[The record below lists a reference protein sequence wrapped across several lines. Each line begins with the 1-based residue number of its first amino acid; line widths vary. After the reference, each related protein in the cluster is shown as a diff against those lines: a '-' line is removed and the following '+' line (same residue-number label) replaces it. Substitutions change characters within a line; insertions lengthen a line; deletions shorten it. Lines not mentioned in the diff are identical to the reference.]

1 VTRRLLMTADAV
13 GGVWQYA
20 IELAR
25 GLVRDGWAVDLALLG
40 PAASRAQ
47 RVEADQAGVT
57 LLDTGL
63 PLDWLAADARAVI
76 AAAEAVAQL
85 ARERGA
91 DLVQLNQPAL
101 GVASFAM
108 PVVAVVHSCVA
119 SWWEAA
125 GDGPLPPSLR
135 WQTDLVARGLAR
147 AGAVV
152 APSTALAATVF
163 RLYPKAPIPLA
174 IHNGRSLPP
183 ASGPMHDFAFT
194 AGRLWDR
201 GKNVATLDRAA
212 ARLGIP
218 FKAAGATTG
227 PHGEHARVEHLHLL
241 GHVGDDVIA
250 GCLSARP
257 VFASAA
263 VYEPFGLSV
272 LEAALAGCPLVLSDI
287 PTFRELWEGVATFV
301 PADDALGFAA
311 AIEELAGDVPLRVA
325 RGTLARRRALTY
337 TPERNRRAMA
347 TLYGRL
353 LGGGAKV
360 AA

>member
-1 VTRRLLMTADAV
+1 MTRRLLITADAV
-13 GGVWQYA
+13 GGVWQYT

-25 GLVRDGWAVDLALLG
+25 GLVRDGWGVDVALLG
-40 PAASRAQ
+40 PAAARAQ
-47 RVEADQAGVT
+47 RVEASEAGVT
-57 LLDTGL
+57 LLETGL

-76 AAAEAVAQL
+76 AAADAVARL

-91 DLVQLNQPAL
+91 DIVQLNQPAL
-101 GVASFAM
+101 GVAPFSM
-108 PVVAVVHSCVA
+108 PTVAVMHSCVA
-119 SWWEAA
+119 SWWAAA
-125 GDGPLPPSLR
+125 GDGPLPADLR

-152 APSTALAATVF
+152 APSTAFAVTVSK
-163 RLYPKAPIPLA
+163 LYPQAPIPLA

-194 AGRLWDR
+194 AGRLWDH

-227 PHGEHARVEHLHLL
+227 PHGEHVRVEHLHLL
-241 GHVGDDVIA
+241 GQVSDQVIA

-263 VYEPFGLSV
+263 VYEPFGLAV
-272 LEAALAGCPLVLSDI
+272 LEAALAGCPLVLSDT

-301 PADDALGFAA
+301 PADDGVGFAA
-311 AIEELAGDVPLRVA
+311 AIEELAGDVPLRTA
-325 RGTLARRRALTY
+325 RGALARRRALTY

-347 TLYGRL
+347 TLYERL
-353 LGGGAKV
+353 LGGHDRV